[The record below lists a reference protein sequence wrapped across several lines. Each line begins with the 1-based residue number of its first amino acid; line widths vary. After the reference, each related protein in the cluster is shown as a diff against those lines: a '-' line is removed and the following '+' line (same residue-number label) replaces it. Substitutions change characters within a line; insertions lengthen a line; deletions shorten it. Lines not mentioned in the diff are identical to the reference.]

1 MFAKSGPLPAIVGHR
16 GAPRIAPENTLA
28 AFAAAF
34 AAGAGWVELDA
45 RRTADG
51 KVVVIHDPVTPDGVP
66 VVERELAE
74 LEARGLVGLERLLVE
89 LPPGLGVDIELKNL
103 PGEPDYDE
111 DQRLGGMV
119 ADALRPGLGA
129 RPAVVSSFNPMTL
142 GAVRAALPD
151 VPLGLLTIPVL
162 ELASGIELA
171 QEFGM
176 DAVFPHVTAPDL
188 SAETIRAA
196 HERGLAVMAWTV
208 DEPDD
213 ARRLAEAG
221 IDALCTNDPAG
232 LRAAIHSS

>member
-1 MFAKSGPLPAIVGHR
+1 MFATSGLLPVIVGHR
-16 GAPRIAPENTLA
+16 GAPRMAPENTLA

-51 KVVVIHDPVTPDGVP
+51 RVVVIHDPFTPDGVP
-66 VVERELAE
+66 VVERELAD
-74 LEARGLVGLERLLVE
+74 LEARGLVGLDRLLAE
-89 LPPGLGVDIELKNL
+89 LPPGLGVDVELKNL

-111 DQRLGGMV
+111 EQRLGGMV
-119 ADALRPGLGA
+119 ADALRPVLGT
-129 RPAVVSSFNPMTL
+129 RPVVVSSFNPVTL
-142 GAVRAALPD
+142 AAVRAALPE
-151 VPLGLLTIPVL
+151 VPLGLLTVPT
-162 ELASGIELA
+162 LALSSGIDLA
-171 QEFGM
+171 IEFGM

-188 SAETIRAA
+188 SPALIRDA

-208 DEPDD
+208 DDLDE

-232 LRAAIHSS
+232 LAAALGR